1 MTDKKSKEAR
11 EQARINK
18 SYKEIISIE
27 TDGAGN
33 PYYYGSGTI
42 TSQLDRDQRESA
54 KEIERKIAIAAQ
66 IKKAEDHGLFS
77 KEKANEERKKAGL
90 SVESSSVPLAG
101 MASSPS
107 YQILLQE
114 IAQEVDP
121 GRRAGLIQALAQIE
135 AAMKATGSAQIT
147 IPTIPAARSSDT
159 SDAKDSVFNKLIEKL
174 VDKVTA
180 EPEKYDKVKDFK
192 DMLTALKDYNEMLSP
207 SEGSDDIIEN
217 IKKYKEAGFIKDN
230 MTSIEEKKIELEKDK
245 IAHEYEFKKMEIET
259 GSKKIENLTKI
270 ATDVAASF
278 VNAASDIKSGKAGA
292 TQERSAFATEN
303 LNKASSSVDMFTG
316 NCAKCQGA
324 IEVTNIDQSRN
335 IKCPGCG
342 QGYYLDSKQ
351 KQLMI
356 VEEQETS
363 STANETTTVQAPP
376 APTGTLPKTGTG
388 KK

>member
-1 MTDKKSKEAR
+1 MTDKKTRESR

-33 PYYYGSGTI
+33 PYYYGSGMI
-42 TSQLDRDQRESA
+42 SSQLDRDQREAA
-54 KEIERKIAIAAQ
+54 KDIERKIAIASQ

-90 SVESSSVPLAG
+90 SVESSSVPLSG

-114 IAQEVDP
+114 IAQETDK

-147 IPTIPAARSSDT
+147 IPTIPAAVT
-159 SDAKDSVFNKLIEKL
+159 SGTDDAKDSVFNKLIEKL

-207 SEGSDDIIEN
+207 SEGSTVKPTFRGDCP
-217 IKKYKEAGFIKDN
+217 
-230 MTSIEEKKIELEKDK
+230 
-245 IAHEYEFKKMEIET
+245 
-259 GSKKIENLTKI
+259 
-270 ATDVAASF
+270 
-278 VNAASDIKSGKAGA
+278 KS
-292 TQERSAFATEN
+292 
-303 LNKASSSVDMFTG
+303 LV
-316 NCAKCQGA
+316 
-324 IEVTNIDQSRN
+324 
-335 IKCPGCG
+335 
-342 QGYYLDSKQ
+342 
-351 KQLMI
+351 
-356 VEEQETS
+356 
-363 STANETTTVQAPP
+363 
-376 APTGTLPKTGTG
+376 
-388 KK
+388 